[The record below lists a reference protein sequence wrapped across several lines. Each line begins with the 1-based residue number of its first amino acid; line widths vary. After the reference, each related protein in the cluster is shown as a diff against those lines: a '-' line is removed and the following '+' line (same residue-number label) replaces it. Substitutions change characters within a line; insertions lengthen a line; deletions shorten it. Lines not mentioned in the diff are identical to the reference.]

1 MRLKVPIILARARP
15 ATIPSM
21 PVLVQ
26 KFGGTSVADTQ
37 KILRCAKRAVEARQA
52 GMEVVVVVSAMG
64 HATDELIELATAI
77 ADSPSPRE
85 MDMLMATGEQV
96 SIALMSMAL
105 HSLGADAVSMTGVQ
119 MGLLT
124 DDGHTKARIQGIDVE
139 RIQRELK
146 GGKIVVAAGFQGVTE
161 EGDITT
167 LGRGGSDTTAVALA
181 AALGQVLGIRDQG
194 SEQGLGIRDQGL
206 DGEERRAVS
215 SPKSL
220 IPNSSLT
227 NPQPLTPNPS
237 SLCEIY
243 TDVDGVYTAD
253 PRLIKNAR
261 KLDRISY
268 EEMLELASQG
278 AAVMHTRA
286 VLFGQKYGVPIHVR
300 PSGKPDQGTI
310 ICKETTD
317 MEDIVVAGCALKRD
331 LGRISLRRIPNSP
344 GVQGMLFDLIAK
356 SNVIVDDIIQT
367 AHGDLVSLSF
377 TVDHGDLADVKIAAG
392 KALDNL
398 GTGEMAV
405 EIGLAKISVAGVG
418 MRSHSGV
425 AARMFKALGD
435 AGINIANITTS
446 DIKISCIVPKQDAEK
461 ALQIV
466 HDAFELDKPAEE
478 RGFNGRSA
486 ASLTGKK
493 AQREAVSAS

>member
-1 MRLKVPIILARARP
+1 
-15 ATIPSM
+15 
-21 PVLVQ
+21 
-26 KFGGTSVADTQ
+26 
-37 KILRCAKRAVEARQA
+37 
-52 GMEVVVVVSAMG
+52 
-64 HATDELIELATAI
+64 
-77 ADSPSPRE
+77 
-85 MDMLMATGEQV
+85 
-96 SIALMSMAL
+96 
-105 HSLGADAVSMTGVQ
+105 MTGGQ
-119 MGLLT
+119 MGMRT
-124 DDGHTKARIQGIDVE
+124 DGGHMKARIQAIDVDSL
-139 RIQRELK
+139 QRELAA
-146 GGKIVVAAGFQGVTE
+146 GRIIVAAGFQGVTE
-161 EGDITT
+161 DGAITT

-181 AALGQVLGIRDQG
+181 AALAPHGNAGSASGQHDQH
-194 SEQGLGIRDQGL
+194 
-206 DGEERRAVS
+206 V
-215 SPKSL
+215 
-220 IPNSSLT
+220 
-227 NPQPLTPNPS
+227 
-237 SLCEIY
+237 LCEIY

-261 KLDRISY
+261 RLDRISY

-278 AAVMHTRA
+278 AAVMHNRA
-286 VLFGQKYGVPIHVR
+286 VMFGQKYSVPIHVR
-300 PSGKPDQGTI
+300 HSGKPDQGTI
-310 ICKETTD
+310 ICKETMD

-446 DIKISCIVPKQDAEK
+446 DIKISCIVPKQDAER

-466 HDAFELDKPAEE
+466 HDAFELDKAPEQRTATTES
-478 RGFNGRSA
+478 GSGGVA
-486 ASLTGKK
+486 TKK
-493 AQREAVSAS
+493 TKREAVQAR

>member
-1 MRLKVPIILARARP
+1 
-15 ATIPSM
+15 M

-52 GMEVVVVVSAMG
+52 GMDVVVVVSAMG

-119 MGLLT
+119 MGILT
-124 DDGHTKARIQGIDVE
+124 DDGHTKARILAIDVE

-146 GGKIVVAAGFQGVTE
+146 AGKIVVAAGFQGVSQN
-161 EGDITT
+161 GDITT

-181 AALGQVLGIRDQG
+181 AALGQ
-194 SEQGLGIRDQGL
+194 GLGIRDQGFEKGSGIRDQRPATS
-206 DGEERRAVS
+206 DGRSRADPS
-215 SPKSL
+215 SL
-220 IPNSSLT
+220 IPH
-227 NPQPLTPNPS
+227 PS
-237 SLCEIY
+237 TTCEIY

-300 PSGKPDQGTI
+300 HSGKPDQGTI

-331 LGRISLRRIPNSP
+331 LGRISLRRIPNAP

-425 AARMFKALGD
+425 AAKMFKALGD

-478 RGFNGRSA
+478 RRLSGEATGVSSA
-486 ASLTGKK
+486 KK
-493 AQREAVSAS
+493 AKREAVSAS